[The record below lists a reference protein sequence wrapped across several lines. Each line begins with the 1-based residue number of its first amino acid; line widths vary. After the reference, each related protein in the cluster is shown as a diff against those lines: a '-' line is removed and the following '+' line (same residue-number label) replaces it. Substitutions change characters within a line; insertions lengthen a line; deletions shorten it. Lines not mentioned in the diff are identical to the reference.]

1 MDGEDSERIVAF
13 GSDVDGAATLTSREL
28 DVLRLV
34 ADGLTNGE
42 VAERLFLSD
51 KTVKSHVSHIL
62 TKLRL
67 SHRTQA
73 AVWAVRAG
81 VVSVPT

>member
-1 MDGEDSERIVAF
+1 MGKAGIGLAAAFRVESGDTVA
-13 GSDVDGAATLTSREL
+13 LTDREIE
-28 DVLRLV
+28 VLRLV
-34 ADGLTNGE
+34 ADGLTNSE

-62 TKLRL
+62 IKLRL

-73 AVWAVRAG
+73 AVFAVRQGLLAK
-81 VVSVPT
+81 PQ